1 MKNECSVCETQCS
14 VVSFSKSFGVFSC
27 VLPSSWSSS
36 RAEPKM
42 AATAV
47 RAGTGSSCC
56 SSWDEAGGA
65 GGQCPG
71 SGFSELLLLPEW
83 GLLEG
88 ESI

>member
-1 MKNECSVCETQCS
+1 MCSAA
-14 VVSFSKSFGVFSC
+14 SFSKWRSFLAVR
-27 VLPSSWSSS
+27 PSSWSSS

-56 SSWDEAGGA
+56 SFWDEAGRA

-71 SGFSELLLLPEW
+71 SGFSESLLLPEG